1 MKNQYS
7 LLQYD
12 ETRKSDSNDIEF
24 KMKIK
29 FLKKLGLN

>member
-24 KMKIK
+24 KNENKIFK
-29 FLKKLGLN
+29 EIRF